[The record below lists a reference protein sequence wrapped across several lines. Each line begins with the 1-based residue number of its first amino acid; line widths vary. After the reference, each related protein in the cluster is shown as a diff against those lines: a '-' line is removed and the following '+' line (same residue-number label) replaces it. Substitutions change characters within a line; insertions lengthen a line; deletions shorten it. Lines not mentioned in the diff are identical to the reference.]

1 MCTILISVRS
11 KKYLK
16 HRKFIGWRI
25 CGMYPCW
32 KSYISCSSS
41 SYFFAWT
48 YFLPS
53 ILAGRLHPS
62 FSSLL
67 FLKSIDKN
75 QLKNNTTAGSKST
88 SYCWWFR
95 NPANQLRLV
104 VYSII
109 HRVFFAPSQIF
120 GHGISRQPST
130 SYHQQLETHQSSLW
144 KFLTTSSWWF
154 QPIWRIWVNLVHLF
168 ISPIFEVNIPKNKN
182 ICPKPPTKC

>member
-1 MCTILISVRS
+1 MNYVLFLISVRS
-11 KKYLK
+11 KKYLN
-16 HRKFIGWRI
+16 HRKFVGWRI

-67 FLKSIDKN
+67 SLKSMDKN
-75 QLKNNTTAGSKST
+75 QQKQQNSRLEMDT

-104 VYSII
+104 VYSIL
-109 HRVFFAPSQIF
+109 HRVWAPSQIF
-120 GHGISRQPST
+120 GHGISIRTLNVVSRKIGD
-130 SYHQQLETHQSSLW
+130 SSV
-144 KFLTTSSWWF
+144 
-154 QPIWRIWVNLVHLF
+154 IVVE
-168 ISPIFEVNIPKNKN
+168 ISN
-182 ICPKPPTKC
+182 